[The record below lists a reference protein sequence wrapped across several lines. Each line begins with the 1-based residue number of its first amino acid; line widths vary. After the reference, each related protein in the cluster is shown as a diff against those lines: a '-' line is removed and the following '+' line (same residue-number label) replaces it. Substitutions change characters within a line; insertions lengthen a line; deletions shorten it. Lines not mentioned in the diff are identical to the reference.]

1 GAQLH
6 EQETHQRL
14 LTGACRPGEEVEG
27 PRNHMKGDVAE
38 DLWAI
43 AVAQPDIFKADH
55 VIALDPLN
63 IRPNL
68 RLYAEL
74 AVRYQWMWARAWAG
88 HARPQKPARWWF

>member
-1 GAQLH
+1 
-6 EQETHQRL
+6 
-14 LTGACRPGEEVEG
+14 
-27 PRNHMKGDVAE
+27 MKGDIAQ

-55 VIALDPLN
+55 AIALDPLN

-74 AVRYQWMWARAWAG
+74 TVRYQWIWARAWAG
-88 HARPQKPARWWF
+88 ARDRRNRPVVVLNDDGHYLSRLQYPL

>member
-1 GAQLH
+1 
-6 EQETHQRL
+6 
-14 LTGACRPGEEVEG
+14 
-27 PRNHMKGDVAE
+27 MKGDVAQ

-55 VIALDPLN
+55 AIALDPLN

-74 AVRYQWMWARAWAG
+74 AVRYQWIWARTWAWSHEAAETCPVVVLNDDG
-88 HARPQKPARWWF
+88 HYLSSLQYAL